1 VKIILKITL
10 LSLLGVTAL
19 LRSLYIEVIKLKRST
34 MLLVSMLGVAIAPFL
49 NYLIF
54 LSLKS
59 NLPSAMSVERYFE
72 QGYIFLTALI
82 ATMIFALIGTYIFD
96 REYQE
101 KTLENMLTIP
111 IGRVAV
117 IITKMIILL
126 GWIIFLVLFTFGLTI
141 LLNYMGV
148 FIELDSAILI
158 KYFKIYL
165 LTGILHFALMPVII
179 LITLVLKSYIY
190 SIGFSI
196 FVTITSLVITN
207 TKYGELFPWS
217 LPYLLAAYK
226 GDLYYPVSYPII
238 SIILTFIVS
247 LTLCIVYFNK
257 EDID

>member
-1 VKIILKITL
+1 MF
-10 LSLLGVTAL
+10 
-19 LRSLYIEVIKLKRST
+19 RSLYIEVIKLKRST
-34 MLLVSMLGVAIAPFL
+34 MLLVSMLAVAVAPFL

-72 QGYIFLTALI
+72 QGYIFLTALTATIIFTLI
-82 ATMIFALIGTYIFD
+82 ATYVFD

-101 KTLENMLTIP
+101 RTLENTLTIP
-111 IGRVAV
+111 IGRTEV
-117 IITKMIILL
+117 IIAKMIILL
-126 GWIIFLVLFTFGLTI
+126 GWIIFLMIFTFVLTI
-141 LLNYMGV
+141 VLNYMGI
-148 FIELDSAILI
+148 FIELNSAILM
-158 KYFKIYL
+158 KYLKIYI
-165 LTGILHFALMPVII
+165 LTGVLHFALTPVII
-179 LITLVLKSYIY
+179 FIILVFKSYIY
-190 SIGFSI
+190 SVGFSI

-238 SIILTFIVS
+238 SIILTFILS